1 MTSSRPRKRVR
12 WDDQDEVNASDNS
25 TRSEQPTNHTRFTPL
40 GIASWLEYNFE
51 MVRVLP
57 NPPNSGPGCLSSWM
71 LHAMLD
77 VPHTD
82 PEAPSPTTSWGM
94 GTVFTPGSTPWK
106 DCLPVQVLDMLRF
119 AIEARDPRMVGT
131 VWAIMRRRAG
141 SWEKAS
147 AMIRDNV
154 PFAESLFKASCSKFV
169 NTVTFLALVSR
180 RPILL
185 LAVLQS
191 GLEAP
196 GFVITAA
203 SAASLT
209 CICLAIQDCVFGPDR
224 SISYDKGYEAFSKRH
239 HNIKFSTD
247 SALYL
252 PAWNRVT
259 AVLLK
264 MCGSDVA
271 KDVCVTTWTRPHKE
285 EKEIQPVFDMAVR
298 YAELNP
304 RFLEQMLAVHDWSAA
319 TLDAALKVAISPTG
333 VRGPN
338 LTGVIA
344 KLYGALLYEW
354 KSNASKRKRGVIGEY
369 DELAYVWRNLAASA
383 TGYDSVETGRDGNM
397 PMPVSPFLT
406 RLGEV
411 DTEGTVNVPADSS
424 LRRHPEEWKGIFES
438 MIACHAPDDA
448 DGVKD
453 EKLEGCESCEWD
465 TSSPLFESLIRHVIY
480 KLINDAEKT
489 ELLVYFIGVLD
500 KGRGEGRSPP
510 TWLQIHGL
518 INMLALNHPLV
529 LGIAIQHMHCDD
541 EGNKHPHPLTRHHEA
556 LQSGLLLCLLNKQ
569 RQSSRLLVK
578 ALVGNFCTTEY
589 ILDETHEIGTDV
601 KLGFLPYYVVQMG
614 EGATAETRR
623 KHGEDYGL
631 FINGRVE
638 ADFKDLLNAM
648 DWPQDVLQEA
658 LKFASHYQRPICA
671 VQLLS
676 ASYGLSPGEDPYL
689 LALSAWL
696 HEPGNRGAKA
706 AASEFDSLL
715 VKK

>member
-1 MTSSRPRKRVR
+1 MTSSRSKKRVR

-25 TRSEQPTNHTRFTPL
+25 TRSEQPINHTCFTPL
-40 GIASWLEYNFE
+40 GIASWLEYKTFQ

-57 NPPNSGPGCLSSWM
+57 NLLNSGPGCLSSWM
-71 LHAMLD
+71 VHAVLD
-77 VPHTD
+77 VSHPD
-82 PEAPSPTTSWGM
+82 PEAPQPSASWSNE
-94 GTVFTPGSTPWK
+94 THS
-106 DCLPVQVLDMLRF
+106 LDMLRF
-119 AIEARDPRMVGT
+119 AIEARDPRIVGT

-147 AMIRDNV
+147 AMIRDST
-154 PFAESLFKASCSKFV
+154 PFAESLFKGSCSKFV

-209 CICLAIQDCVFGPDR
+209 CIVLAIQDCVFKSDR
-224 SISYDKGYEAFSKRH
+224 SISYDKGFEAFSKRH

-271 KDVCVTTWTRPHKE
+271 KDVCVTSWTLPHKE

-354 KSNASKRKRGVIGEY
+354 KSNSSKRKRGVIGEY
-369 DELAYVWRNLAASA
+369 DELTYVWRNLVASC
-383 TGYDSVETGRDGNM
+383 TGYDSVETGKDGNM
-397 PMPVSPFLT
+397 PMPISPFLT
-406 RLGEV
+406 RLGNV
-411 DTEGTVNVPADSS
+411 DTEGTVKVSADSS

-438 MIACHAPDDA
+438 MIAFHAPDA

-465 TSSPLFESLIRHVIY
+465 TSSPLFESLIRHVIC
-480 KLINDAEKT
+480 KLMNCAEKT
-489 ELLVYFIGVLD
+489 QLLVYFIGVLD
-500 KGRGEGRSPP
+500 KGRGEGRPPP

-518 INMLALNHPLV
+518 VNMLALNHPLV

-601 KLGFLPYYVVQMG
+601 KLGFLSYYVIQLG

-631 FINGRVE
+631 FINSRVE

-676 ASYGLSPGEDPYL
+676 ACHDLSPGDDPYL
-689 LALSAWL
+689 LAINSWL
-696 HEPGNRGAKA
+696 HEPGSRGAKA